1 MTMNTRNRSTFLIIC
16 SPLLVVLCLSLAG
29 SPTPLATPE
38 QAAVTQPAASDISKN
53 ISQVQRD
60 LIQNEV
66 TGSNVVLVVKNGETI
81 HHEVAN
87 SGKLGDSDIKDDT
100 LFPIWSMSK
109 PITIVVMMTLH
120 ERGLFE
126 WSDPVSKYLPCF
138 ENLKVREGRMIR
150 DAKKPLLIEH
160 LMSHRSGYTYYSF
173 SNPMPPLYESAH
185 PNQTRYKELQEF
197 VEVAAKTPLVFDPGT
212 HYAYGINQ
220 AILGRLVEVLSEQSF
235 SDYLVQ
241 TLFKPL
247 GMTQTSFALDEERRK
262 RFQPLFINSGSL
274 KGFTSLLNELTY
286 SPTSKAHFG
295 GEGLVSTLGDY
306 SRFCEMLVNG
316 GEFRGKRILS
326 EDSIAKMTQTSTPN
340 FDPWGMPG
348 FDMGYSVFVCKDA
361 SLEGTKAPAGI
372 FGWSGYHNTHFWI
385 DQTTGM
391 YAIFM
396 SRAREFSFAIPREL
410 RVAIYGSL

>member
-1 MTMNTRNRSTFLIIC
+1 M
-16 SPLLVVLCLSLAG
+16 SLAG
-29 SPTPLATPE
+29 GPTPLVIPH
-38 QAAVTQPAASDISKN
+38 QPAIAQSVASDISEK

-60 LIQNEV
+60 LIQDEV
-66 TGSNVVLVVKNGETI
+66 TGSNVVLVVKNGEAI
-81 HHEVAN
+81 YHEVSN
-87 SGKLGDSDIKDDT
+87 SGKPGDSDINDDT
-100 LFPIWSMSK
+100 IFPIWSMSK
-109 PITIVVMMTLH
+109 PITIVAMMTLH

-126 WSDPVSKYLPCF
+126 WSDPISKYIPCF
-138 ENLKVREGRMIR
+138 ENLKVMEGEAVR
-150 DAKKPLLIEH
+150 DAKNPLLIEH

-173 SNPMPPLYESAH
+173 PGPMPPLYESAH
-185 PNQTRYKELQEF
+185 PNQTRYNNLQEF
-197 VEVAAKTPLVFDPGT
+197 VEAAAKTPLAFEPGT
-212 HYAYGINQ
+212 SYAYGINQ

-262 RFQPLFINSGSL
+262 RFQPLFINSGNL

-286 SPTSKAHFG
+286 SPESKAHFG

-316 GEFRGKRILS
+316 GLFRGKRVIS
-326 EDSIAKMTQTSTPN
+326 EGSIAKMTQTSTPN
-340 FDPWGMPG
+340 FDPLGAPG
-348 FDMGYSVFVCKDA
+348 FDMGYSVFVGKDS
-361 SLEGTKAPAGI
+361 SLEGTKAPEGI

-385 DQTTGM
+385 DPSNGM

-396 SRAREFSFAIPREL
+396 SRSREFSFDIPREL
-410 RVAIYGSL
+410 RGAIYGSL